1 MHVTLFVGNLA
12 GGGAER
18 VFVSLANE
26 MAGRG
31 VEVDMLLAQASGPF
45 LSQLSPSVNVV
56 NLGVPR
62 AIFSLPAVARYL
74 RKSQPSALICCL
86 PVTSMIGIIAQKLS
100 RIQCRVIATE
110 HGFASRPQN
119 SIKHRALLALMRQI
133 YGHAD
138 GVVAVSEGVAKD
150 LARKLNLP
158 DKSITTIYN
167 PVVSQEMID
176 RGSDELRWD
185 FHEPVI
191 ISVGRLTEAKDYP
204 TLLKAF
210 AHFRKQRKST
220 LVILGEGELRE
231 DLEALAKSLGV
242 WQDVHMPG
250 FVDNP
255 YSWMKKADLFA
266 MSSKWEGLPT
276 VLIEALALGVPIVST
291 DCPSGPREILEQ
303 GRWGRLVP
311 IGDDAAMAKA
321 WVDVLNSARVPS
333 TERAKDFSVELAA
346 TRYLAIA
353 LG

>member
-1 MHVTLFVGNLA
+1 
-12 GGGAER
+12 
-18 VFVSLANE
+18 
-26 MAGRG
+26 
-31 VEVDMLLAQASGPF
+31 
-45 LSQLSPSVNVV
+45 
-56 NLGVPR
+56 
-62 AIFSLPAVARYL
+62 
-74 RKSQPSALICCL
+74 
-86 PVTSMIGIIAQKLS
+86 
-100 RIQCRVIATE
+100 
-110 HGFASRPQN
+110 
-119 SIKHRALLALMRQI
+119 MRQI